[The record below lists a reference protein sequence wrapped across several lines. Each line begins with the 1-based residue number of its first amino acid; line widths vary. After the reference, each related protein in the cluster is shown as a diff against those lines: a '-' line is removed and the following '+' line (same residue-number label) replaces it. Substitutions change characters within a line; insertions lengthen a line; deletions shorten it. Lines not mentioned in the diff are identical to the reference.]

1 MIHKSDRDWEA
12 SRERFAALWRGEVLD
27 RCCIAVTSPRDG
39 AAAPQP
45 VCSSLEEKW
54 FDPDCIYR
62 NEMARMESLA
72 YYGDAFPCLSLNFG
86 AGGNAAYYGLKPVLR
101 PDTVWFD
108 PCLEDPED
116 YETLE
121 MTDPFGMLQKQ
132 LEVAENLAARSR
144 GDYLVS
150 MPDNCVAID
159 ALAHL
164 RGSENLLCDML
175 TDPDEVLAASAKLI
189 EGWKK
194 TTMAF
199 HEAIGRHQDGN
210 CIGWLTTYAPG
221 LHAQVQ
227 CDLGAMISRDLVEKF
242 FLNELRE
249 ACRFLEYSLYHLDGI
264 EQKRFLD
271 LILSVPE
278 LKMIQWTSVDGQP
291 PALASIES
299 LRAIQAAGKGL
310 LLNLPAVY
318 VKDVLEQLSPKGLYI
333 VTTAPDESS
342 AKALVDLAFRA
353 R

>member
-1 MIHKSDRDWEA
+1 
-12 SRERFAALWRGEVLD
+12 
-27 RCCIAVTSPRDG
+27 
-39 AAAPQP
+39 
-45 VCSSLEEKW
+45 
-54 FDPDCIYR
+54 
-62 NEMARMESLA
+62 
-72 YYGDAFPCLSLNFG
+72 
-86 AGGNAAYYGLKPVLR
+86 
-101 PDTVWFD
+101 
-108 PCLEDPED
+108 
-116 YETLE
+116 
-121 MTDPFGMLQKQ
+121 
-132 LEVAENLAARSR
+132 
-144 GDYLVS
+144 
-150 MPDNCVAID
+150 
-159 ALAHL
+159 
-164 RGSENLLCDML
+164 
-175 TDPDEVLAASAKLI
+175 
-189 EGWKK
+189 
-194 TTMAF
+194 
-199 HEAIGRHQDGN
+199 
-210 CIGWLTTYAPG
+210 
-221 LHAQVQ
+221 
-227 CDLGAMISRDLVEKF
+227 MISRDLVEKF

>member
-1 MIHKSDRDWEA
+1 MVGQNYLRALFALGFQGFLIMICVGIYAVLIQSISVSDDIIGSIWGILGWRA
-12 SRERFAALWRGEVLD
+12 SPITATPSRAFRSTSARAATRHTTAQS
-27 RCCIAVTSPRDG
+27 R
-39 AAAPQP
+39 
-45 VCSSLEEKW
+45 
-54 FDPDCIYR
+54 
-62 NEMARMESLA
+62 
-72 YYGDAFPCLSLNFG
+72 
-86 AGGNAAYYGLKPVLR
+86 VLR

-121 MTDPFGMLQKQ
+121 LTDPFGMLQKQ
-132 LEVAENLAARSR
+132 LEVAENLAARSH

-164 RGSENLLCDML
+164 RGSEDLLCDML
-175 TDPDEVLAASAKLI
+175 TDPDAVLAASARLI
-189 EGWKK
+189 EGWKQ
-194 TTMAF
+194 TTKAF

-227 CDLGAMISRDLVEKF
+227 CDLGAMISRELVEKF

-291 PALASIES
+291 PALESLES

-318 VKDVLEQLSPKGLYI
+318 VKDVLECLSPKGLYI
-333 VTTAPDESS
+333 VTTAPDED
-342 AKALVDLAFRA
+342 AARELVRLAER